1 MWVAREYPGVPLE
14 FTENGAAYCDRPG
27 PDGVVR
33 HERRV
38 DFIRG
43 DLRAVGRAM
52 REGAPI
58 RAYHAWTLLDIFDWS
73 EGFTQRFGWCRRVSG
88 RGGGR

>member
-14 FTENGAAYCDRPG
+14 FAENGAAYGDGPG
-27 PDGVVR
+27 PDGVVQD
-33 HERRV
+33 ERRV

-58 RAYHAWTLLDIFDWS
+58 CTYRSWTSMDNLK
-73 EGFTQRFGWCRRVSG
+73 
-88 RGGGR
+88 